1 MPWALRSGPPA
12 PGCYSYAVIGE
23 VLAFL
28 PSRRASPGGTGLIR
42 TMAYVARRVGSHNSC
57 YVSSAT
63 LKKHMPRPLRWPGH
77 SNKSGLCWRRSIF
90 LWGGC
95 HGWHGLIKDLVVTL
109 CLFLAFEPFFP
120 CPILVGDTHS
130 FTFVVFPLQK
140 TFG

>member
-28 PSRRASPGGTGLIR
+28 PSRRASPGG
-42 TMAYVARRVGSHNSC
+42 YWVDSHNGLCCPEGWIAQLLLCKLS
-57 YVSSAT
+57 YSE
-63 LKKHMPRPLRWPGH
+63 KHMPRPLRWPGH